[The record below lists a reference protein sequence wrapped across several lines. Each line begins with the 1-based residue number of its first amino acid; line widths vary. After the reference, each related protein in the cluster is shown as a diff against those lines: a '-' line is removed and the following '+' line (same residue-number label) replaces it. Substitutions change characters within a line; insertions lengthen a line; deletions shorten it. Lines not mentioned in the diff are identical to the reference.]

1 MIFFAGSSEDSSKRR
16 LLKKLKKKLKKKEYE
31 AYCRRQHLIMEARKS
46 HEKNRKD
53 AAKYLAKGGYGYTA
67 SMEEENLG
75 FAVAEGFNKSVAIS
89 AGAISKIKARKKSL
103 DRSRKTHLDKL
114 KKARAQMKK
123 RGR

>member
-1 MIFFAGSSEDSSKRR
+1 MIFFAGSSESARKKK
-16 LLKKLKKKLKKKEYE
+16 LNKKLKKKQYE

-75 FAVAEGFNKSVAIS
+75 FAVAEGFNKTIAMS

-103 DRSRKTHLDKL
+103 DKSRKTHLDKL
-114 KKARAQMKK
+114 KKARAQLKK